1 MKYSYVVT
9 YCVDA
14 ICRSPFRTAGIN
26 GEASF
31 IQLRHDG
38 VPILQGSGIAG
49 ALRNWMVETLDESFA
64 TTFFGSQEHSGC
76 LIVSDMIF
84 QCADIQTRPRIRMDY
99 KTGTAMKHAKFDVAH
114 IGKDTKGTFM
124 LTWLGSRETVAQ
136 TEYIEQMLS
145 AIQRGFIRFGA
156 QKTNGFGQFDISV
169 QCCHQDLTVKEQR
182 EAYLKDQY
190 DWADCKLPEI
200 TESNMVTFII
210 QGTIPQI
217 LVKSG
222 TPELRKTGSVAT
234 NLSENGE
241 YFLPASSVKGV
252 LRNQV
257 QQIADFMKIPAIYV
271 EDLFGRESNDT
282 DLGQC
287 GQVFVS
293 DVKLSSDQK
302 QKITRIRIDQFTGG
316 VIRGGLFSE
325 EPLCSEIE
333 IQIYVP
339 VKNKV
344 GCGLLLYA
352 LRDTVLGLCTF
363 GSGAAIGRGQL
374 QHGKIYVILPEGE
387 HIPLQQYTISHP
399 FFMQCLQSVEEVRGD
414 LL

>member
-9 YCVDA
+9 YRVDTT
-14 ICRSPFRTAGIN
+14 CRSPFRTAGID

-38 VPILQGSGIAG
+38 VPMMQGSGIAG
-49 ALRNWMVETLDESFA
+49 VLRNWITEMVDTSFA
-64 TTFFGSQEHSGC
+64 TTFFGTQEHSGC

-84 QCADIQTRPRIRMDY
+84 RCTDIQTRPRIRMDN
-99 KTGTAMKHAKFDVAH
+99 KTGTAVKHAKFDVAH
-114 IGKDTKGTFM
+114 IGKGTNGTFT
-124 LTWLGSRETVAQ
+124 LTWLGTRETVAQ
-136 TEYIEQMLS
+136 TAYIEQMLS
-145 AIQRGFIRFGA
+145 AVQHGFIRFGA

-182 EAYLKDQY
+182 EAYLKDHY
-190 DWADCKLPEI
+190 DWVDCVLPEL
-200 TESNMVTFII
+200 TKTNMVTFII
-210 QGTIPQI
+210 QGTMPQI

-222 TPELRKTGSVAT
+222 TLELHTTGSVAT
-234 NLSENGE
+234 NLNENGE
-241 YFLPASSVKGV
+241 YLLPASSVKGV

-257 QQIADFMKIPAIYV
+257 QQIADFMKIPASYV
-271 EDLFGRESNDT
+271 EDLFGRESRNEDN
-282 DLGQC
+282 GQC

-293 DVKLSSDQK
+293 DVKLSNQK

-333 IQIYVP
+333 LQILVP
-339 VKNKV
+339 VKNVV

-363 GSGAAIGRGQL
+363 GSGASVGRGQL
-374 QHGKIYVILPEGE
+374 QHGTISVITPEGE
-387 HIPLQQYTISHP
+387 HIPLQPETISHP
-399 FFMQCLQSVEEVRGD
+399 FFTHCLQSVEDVRRD